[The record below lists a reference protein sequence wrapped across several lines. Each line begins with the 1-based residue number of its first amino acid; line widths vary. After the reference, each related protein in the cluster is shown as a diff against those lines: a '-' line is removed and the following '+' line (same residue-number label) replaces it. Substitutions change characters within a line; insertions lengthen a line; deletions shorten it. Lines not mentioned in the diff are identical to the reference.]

1 MESNL
6 SKRVKDKVR
15 GVVDLKK
22 CRPGFISVCGRGTQ
36 EECFE
41 RMLFGSKRGYAER
54 VLSVKKG
61 DIGFL
66 YNIDTHVLF
75 GVFEAVSDGTIGI
88 EPDAWGGSFPAQVR
102 IDWIE
107 KCEPIENARSLFRKL
122 GIKFGS
128 TLLTLA
134 QTDNLRKAF
143 ERVSPL
149 EEDFRKKYPAKY
161 RALDGH
167 YVRTKSE
174 VIIDNWLYNK
184 RIVHAYERKLPI
196 EEDMYCDFFLPQGE
210 CYIEYWGMQD
220 AEYSKRKRKKQELYR
235 RYGLNLIELNEK
247 DIQNIDD
254 VLPKKLREFLPSTF
268 KIA

>member
-1 MESNL
+1 M
-6 SKRVKDKVR
+6 KDVKK
-15 GVVDLKK
+15 
-22 CRPGFISVCGRGTQ
+22 GFVFICSQGTQ
-36 EECFE
+36 EECFK
-41 RMLFGSKRGYAER
+41 RMLVGSTMDYKER

-75 GVFEAVSDGTIGI
+75 GVFEAVSDGTFEI
-88 EPDAWGGSFPAQVR
+88 EPDAWRGSFPLQVR

-122 GIKFGS
+122 NIKFGRL
-128 TLLTLA
+128 LLTFEQA
-134 QTDNLRKAF
+134 DNLRKVF
-143 ERVSPL
+143 ERVPPL

-161 RALDGH
+161 RTLDGH

-196 EEDMYCDFFLPQGE
+196 DEDVYCDFFIPEGK
-210 CYIEYWGMQD
+210 CYMEYWGMQD
-220 AEYSKRKRKKQELYR
+220 AEYLKRKETRL
-235 RYGLNLIELNEK
+235 
-247 DIQNIDD
+247 
-254 VLPKKLREFLPSTF
+254 VP
-268 KIA
+268 